1 MEAWT
6 REWYKAQFEG
16 ACHNLNLH
24 ARDLL
29 KQEERIKAAH
39 RRMDE
44 WEQELKEHRVK
55 LGKKFVELDLII
67 TRLKAKAGISED
79 EPVTK
84 PILKGD

>member
-44 WEQELKEHRVK
+44 WEQELKEHRIK

-67 TRLKAKAGISED
+67 TRLKAKAGITDGEAD
-79 EPVTK
+79 K
-84 PILKGD
+84 PKAEA